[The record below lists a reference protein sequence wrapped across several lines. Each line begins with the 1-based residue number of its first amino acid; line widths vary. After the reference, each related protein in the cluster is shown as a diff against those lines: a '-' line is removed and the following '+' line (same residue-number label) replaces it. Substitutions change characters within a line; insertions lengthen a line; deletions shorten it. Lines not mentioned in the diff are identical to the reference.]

1 MSGTEVPDTKTIEGI
16 ADYLAG
22 KEIDAAQEILENI
35 AKLFE
40 HSEPEEQCPTYG
52 PSTGPE
58 KPLPNPRAQPGQ
70 PGYFLPSPARKGG
83 SPLLVG

>member
-1 MSGTEVPDTKTIEGI
+1 MSGVEVPDTKTIEGI
-16 ADYLAG
+16 ADYLSG

-40 HSEPEEQCPTYG
+40 HSEPAEECPTYG
-52 PSTGPE
+52 PSTGPYSE

-70 PGYFLPSPARKGG
+70 PGYIPPVSSP
-83 SPLLVG
+83 